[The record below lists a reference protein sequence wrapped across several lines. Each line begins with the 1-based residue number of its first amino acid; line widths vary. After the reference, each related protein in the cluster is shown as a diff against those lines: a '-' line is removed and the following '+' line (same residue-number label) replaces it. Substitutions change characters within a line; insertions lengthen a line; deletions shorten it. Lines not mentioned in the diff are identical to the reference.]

1 MKFSPIKMT
10 FLFILIAISSNSVNA
25 QHNDA
30 TSLLHYLRGMINQN
44 EEIEFA
50 NVYSVQTVM
59 TENIETGSFETIET
73 NMPYSFSLSEQILS
87 STSIAEVDN
96 TYLIPFKMLV
106 YSNEGELVDEIPST
120 ISFEK
125 DGSEWKI
132 VNITDKN
139 DSNWKSINGNWTI
152 VN

>member
-1 MKFSPIKMT
+1 
-10 FLFILIAISSNSVNA
+10 
-25 QHNDA
+25 
-30 TSLLHYLRGMINQN
+30 
-44 EEIEFA
+44 
-50 NVYSVQTVM
+50 M
-59 TENIETGSFETIET
+59 TENIETGSFETIEA

-87 STSIAEVDN
+87 STSITEVDN
-96 TYLIPFKMLV
+96 TYLLPFKMLV
-106 YSNEGELVDEIPST
+106 YSNEGELVYEIPST